1 MWLCNMSHLFC
12 LFSVF
17 YTHSLTHSLTA
28 IVTHLRKAH
37 TCRSI
42 SYMSL
47 SPPKPPSGTAAV
59 AVAGLLAALRVTKS
73 KMSDHTIVFQGAG
86 EVGAE
91 LLSMCKFTPVF
102 FCSEKRQTDCP

>member
-1 MWLCNMSHLFC
+1 M
-12 LFSVF
+12 
-17 YTHSLTHSLTA
+17 
-28 IVTHLRKAH
+28 
-37 TCRSI
+37 
-42 SYMSL
+42 
-47 SPPKPPSGTAAV
+47 

-102 FCSEKRQTDCP
+102 SAQKHGRLIAPNDIIRNNHRPTLEIPIPNH